1 MTTLAQNK
9 KAHFDYEILE
19 KFEAGIQLL
28 GHEVKSIRAG
38 QASLAGAYVIVR
50 GDEAFLIYM
59 SVPPYQPK
67 NTRDDYE
74 PRRNRK
80 LLLTHKEIATISQ
93 FENKKGLSVVP
104 LALVTRHN
112 KIKVELAIVRGK
124 KKWDKREDLKKRES
138 DRDIQRDIKWGS

>member
-1 MTTLAQNK
+1 MPILAQNK
-9 KAHFDYEILE
+9 KARFDYEVLE
-19 KFEAGIQLL
+19 KFEAGVQLL
-28 GHEVKSIRAG
+28 GYEVKSIRAG
-38 QASLAGAYVIVR
+38 QASLEGAYVIVR
-50 GDEAFLIYM
+50 GSEAFLIYM

-80 LLLTHKEIATISQ
+80 LLLTRKEIATISQ

-104 LALVTRHN
+104 LSLFTKHN

-124 KKWDKREDLKKRES
+124 KKWDKRETLKKREA
-138 DRDIQRDIKWGS
+138 QRDISRELKSR